1 MPAGGNEVNW
11 VDIILLIIFI
21 KSALEGFS
29 RGFILS
35 AFKTAGVIVALYM
48 GIFYRDGAVDFLK
61 TYFALDNFL
70 SGIILTPTI
79 TNYEALGVINVKGVI
94 ELALGALG
102 FFLVFLLVQT
112 LFLIPAYFIDGLV
125 KISSLTPINRLL
137 GILFGLA
144 RTALWFILL
153 SAVISP
159 FLLVFPGSFID
170 KGLSTS
176 YILNHIKFL
185 DFISP
190 IVVKLI

>member
-1 MPAGGNEVNW
+1 VNW

-21 KSALEGFS
+21 KSAVQGFS
-29 RGFILS
+29 RGLILS

-48 GIFYRDGAVDFLK
+48 GVFYRDMVVNFLK

-70 SGIILTPTI
+70 SGIILTPAI
-79 TNYEALGVINVKGVI
+79 TDYDTLSVINVKSI
-94 ELALGALG
+94 IDLALGAVG
-102 FFLVFLLVQT
+102 FLLVFLLVQIV
-112 LFLIPAYFIDGLV
+112 FLIPTYFIDGLI
-125 KISSLTPINRLL
+125 KISSLTLLNRLL

-144 RTALWFILL
+144 RTALWFALL
-153 SAVISP
+153 GAVTSP
-159 FLLVFPGSFID
+159 FLLAFPESFLD